1 MNVLQKWSAY
11 LYKRYGYAKR
21 KGDHRG
27 LTFVELICA
36 MAILGLVGASVSGI
50 MIVGANSYR
59 RGTTEVELQTEAQL
73 AANQIGDLII
83 DTTAEVTGADDPA
96 AAHTITVDCAN
107 KRYVVAHDA
116 GAAQLLYSEY
126 DLLADGGSVAVS
138 EGELLAEN
146 VTKFAADVSDFSSSG
161 SIRLSM
167 TLEKDTKAY
176 TAYFTI
182 TARNGHYEV
191 TEDGL
196 VTAATVVAPNEI
208 VVEPNQKIALNATVV
223 GGITDKSV
231 TWTLANNSDIGT
243 QIIYEDGV
251 PYLNVARGEKSD
263 SMVLTVSTA
272 ALNGADPLAF
282 ATVQVRLRRV
292 DEVKLNGV
300 LTAGAALKQNA
311 TYRVNAVIGGT
322 SLARLL
328 GSESDM
334 DYVSPYELSWS
345 YELYDKNGARI
356 TTNTNSYF
364 SWDEHGTYA
373 DIKLNT
379 DFKNEDNNYK
389 LIVYARA
396 LHPDGNVGGVK
407 TNKSGLSYV
416 DDPIIGKWVL
426 NPGLSITVKGGWLR
440 GGESPMLVEG
450 LDTTGAREDGHGNVY
465 VTYGLE
471 WEIMEV
477 PGGVYRHLTSQS
489 NAGGF
494 GGNGELPD
502 GRVLMDTWGGI
513 RSTYTPGKPDDLT
526 EGLLTNFYSYSTPY
540 YNPQDMQTP
549 YSVYKLRLTLTVT
562 DVANVQTATAEFE
575 IPDAT
580 ISYRNSNP
588 NDPDGAWSND
598 KGSHIIYVTDQDS
611 IDTYTSYFMI
621 VDGWATEGE
630 TYVRGD
636 GTIDWDNPINY
647 NDYVLYNRF
656 VGVIRDDP
664 GYENDARYDLTFV
677 DANGLMYK
685 NGLVP
690 YHQGY
695 WDGNLNQMVS
705 SSLYNRLIVIQKEKM
720 TKDQLLANLTSWSN
734 VAADPTDMTYQWSH
748 WIESQL
754 NLNEITSG
762 KGGLCTLSVYVT
774 QSEKDMLCANGGT
787 TIKEIYEY
795 NPQFCSNNLY
805 EYMSDAQKA
814 RAETVDG
821 CQGYLEYRFR
831 ESNIELSAGSVKPK
845 VMYCP
850 VEGDNALVNGFYYID
865 EDTRYQVTGNT
876 AYYQVKTGGVFTNQ
890 LTLTWNGSKWSN

>member
-11 LYKRYGYAKR
+11 LYKRCGYAKR
-21 KGDHRG
+21 KSDQRG

-36 MAILGLVGASVSGI
+36 MAILGLIGASVSGM

-83 DTTAEVTGADDPA
+83 DADKVEGDPVDA
-96 AAHTITVDCAN
+96 ASTIKIYSGDEY
-107 KRYVVAHDA
+107 YVVSHDA
-116 GAAQLLYSEY
+116 DAYQLLYSE
-126 DLLADGGSVAVS
+126 DDLADVGT
-138 EGELLAEN
+138 ELLAEH
-146 VTKFAADVSDFSSSG
+146 VKEFAADVSTFSSSG
-161 SIRLSM
+161 SIRLYM
-167 TLEKDTKAY
+167 YLEKDTKAY
-176 TAYFTI
+176 SAYFTI

-191 TEDGL
+191 TEEEL
-196 VTAATVVAPNEI
+196 KTAATVVAPNEI
-208 VVEPNQKIALNATVV
+208 VVEPNQEIALNATVV

-251 PYLNVARGEKSD
+251 PYLKVARDEKSD
-263 SMVLTVSTA
+263 NMVLTVSTVTMDGA
-272 ALNGADPLAF
+272 APLAN
-282 ATVQVRLRRV
+282 ATVRVRLRRV
-292 DEVKLNGV
+292 DKVKLDGV
-300 LTAGAALKQNA
+300 LTGGAALKQNA
-311 TYRVNAVIGGT
+311 TYRVTALVGGT

-345 YELYDKNGARI
+345 YELYDKNGTQI

-396 LHPDGNVGGVK
+396 LHPDG

-450 LDTTGAREDGHGNVY
+450 LDTTGAREDGNGNVY

-477 PGGVYRHLTSQS
+477 PGGVYHHLTSQS

-621 VDGWATEGE
+621 VDGWATDGQ
-630 TYVRGD
+630 TFVRGD
-636 GTIDWDNPINY
+636 GTIDWDNPIDY

-685 NGLVP
+685 NGLVT
-690 YHQGY
+690 YKEYVG
-695 WDGNLNQMVS
+695 WDSENQTEIWNPLS
-705 SSLYNRLIVIQKEKM
+705 NRLIVIQKEKM
-720 TKDQLLANLTSWSN
+720 TKDELITNITNWTNAQGR
-734 VAADPTDMTYQWSH
+734 DYQYSH
-748 WIESQL
+748 WIDSQL
-754 NLNEITSG
+754 NLNEISSG
-762 KGGLCTLSVYVT
+762 GDGQCTLSVYVT

-787 TIKEIYEY
+787 TITEKYEY

-805 EYMSDAQKA
+805 EWSDDKKA